1 MKSCHLQQCGQTYSV
16 ILSEDKSRE
25 RNIIW
30 HPLYVESKKK
40 WNKWIYIQNIETHR
54 LRKRKLWLPVGRDS
68 EGLWEG
74 HIHTAIFKVDIQQGP
89 IAHGPLFNMCA
100 SPDGRGV
107 WGRKDACVCKAE
119 SLHCSPETTTT
130 LLTGYTPTQNKNSK
144 KSWTSLHVNDSRLI
158 SFWWL

>member
-1 MKSCHLQQCGQTYSV
+1 M
-16 ILSEDKSRE
+16 
-25 RNIIW
+25 
-30 HPLYVESKKK
+30 
-40 WNKWIYIQNIETHR
+40 
-54 LRKRKLWLPVGRDS
+54 PVGRDS

-89 IAHGPLFNMCA
+89 KVHGPLFNVCA

-119 SLHCSPETTTT
+119 SLRCSPETTTT

-144 KSWTSLHVNDSRLI
+144 VWGKNHELLSM
-158 SFWWL
+158 